1 MAHMVN
7 GRDSQPKSLG
17 VKRGGGVKVKTG
29 TIIVKQRGS
38 RFKPGRNV
46 GKATDDTLFALI
58 DGTVK
63 FAPNKVVSV
72 IPTPK

>member
-1 MAHMVN
+1 MAHVVN
-7 GRDSQPKSLG
+7 GRDSQPKTLG
-17 VKRGGGVKVKTG
+17 VKRSGGQFVKAG
-29 TIIVKQRGS
+29 TIILKQRGA

-58 DGTVK
+58 AGTVK

-72 IPTPK
+72 IAESK